1 MTDPLNDET
10 IDDNNEDFANLLE
23 SYESASND
31 ELRVGDKISGEILS
45 IGMDT
50 VFVNTGTKIDGAVDK
65 NELLD
70 ENMAM
75 PFQKGDTIDLY
86 VVSITEHEIRLS
98 KALSGAGSANQL
110 EDAYRMSMPVEGKVR
125 EQCKGGFYV
134 EMLQK
139 RAFCPI
145 SQMDTQFIQ
154 NPEDYI
160 GNTYRFKIVTYEN
173 GGRNIV
179 VSRRQLLSLE
189 LEAAKDEFFQNHPQG
204 SIVDG
209 TITRLMQYGAFV
221 ELFPGVEGMV
231 HISEIAWSRVDD
243 IQTALTE
250 GEKVKVKILSI
261 ADGKKKGQ
269 YKIAL
274 SIKQVEGDPWTQKL
288 SVKVGDRF
296 KGTVKKCMNFGAFVE
311 IVSGIEGLVHI
322 SEMSYV
328 KRILKPEDVVNIG
341 DQVDVV
347 VKNIDLENKK
357 ISLSMKDAEGDPWIG
372 LSEKYSVGQILEG
385 TIERKEKFGF
395 FVSLVPGITG
405 LLPMSAI
412 KKHSQP
418 TRIERLNIG
427 DSIKVEIQ
435 EIHLDERKIALGP
448 GDEDNEKGWE
458 NFSKKTDDGNNDFS
472 DQLKKLKLKF
482 S

>member
-10 IDDNNEDFANLLE
+10 IEDNDEDFANMLE
-23 SYESASND
+23 SYESSSND
-31 ELRVGDKISGEILS
+31 DLRVGDKISGEILS

-50 VFVNTGTKIDGAVDK
+50 VFVSTGTKIDGAVEK

-70 ENMAM
+70 ENMEM
-75 PFQKGDTIDLY
+75 PYQKGDKIDLY
-86 VVSITEHEIRLS
+86 VVSISEHEIRLS

-110 EDAYRMSMPVEGKVR
+110 QDAYRMSMPVEGKVR

-134 EMLQK
+134 EILQK

-154 NPEDYI
+154 TPEDYI
-160 GNTYRFKIVTYEN
+160 GKTYRFKIVTYEN

-179 VSRRQLLSLE
+179 VSRRQLLEKE
-189 LEAAKDEFFQNHPQG
+189 LEATREEFFQKHPPG

-221 ELFPGVEGMV
+221 EMFPGIEGMV
-231 HISEIAWSRVDD
+231 HISEIAWSRVED
-243 IQTALTE
+243 INTVLSE
-250 GEKVKVKILSI
+250 GDKVRVKILSI

-269 YKIAL
+269 SKIAL
-274 SIKQVEGDPWTQKL
+274 SIKQVEGDPWTQEL

-311 IVSGIEGLVHI
+311 IASGIEGLVHI

-328 KRILKPEDVVNIG
+328 RRILKPEDVVNIG

-347 VKNIDLENKK
+347 VKSIDVENKK

-372 LSEKYSVGQILEG
+372 LSEKYSVGQILDG
-385 TIERKEKFGF
+385 TIERKEKFGL
-395 FVSLVPGITG
+395 FVSLIPGITG

-435 EIHLDERKIALGP
+435 EINLDERKILLGT

-458 NFSKKTDDGNNDFS
+458 NFSKNSDNGNNDFS